1 MFENENGKI
10 ASNKQK
16 LIEELGIFFDTN
28 YKNLSQLLNASKQN
42 NNYIEIFEKM
52 MEKAKEYDVK

>member
-16 LIEELGIFFDTN
+16 LIEELGVFDTN

>member
-16 LIEELGIFFDTN
+16 LIEELGVFFDTN